1 MQNNISELAKLI
13 RYYSLV
19 STTAAGSGHPTSS
32 LSATDLMA
40 TLFFGGFFKADLD
53 KPVFENNDRLIFSKG
68 HASPLF
74 YSLYAAAGK
83 VSEEEMLSLRKFGS
97 RLEGHP
103 TMQFPYTEAGTGSL
117 GQGLSIGI
125 GMALNAKLDQ
135 LPYKTFVLL
144 GDSEMAEGSVW
155 EAIQIAAHYNLDN
168 LVGIIDVN
176 RLGQRGETMYGHD
189 VDGYAQR
196 VGAFG
201 WKTIVVDGHDVKEIT
216 AAYEKAL
223 KTKNAPTM
231 IIAKTLKGKGI
242 SFIEDKDGWHGKAL
256 NKEEL
261 EKALAELGPVDT
273 KLHGVLEK
281 PEAVKVPALKTEAP
295 KDVAYK
301 MGDMIATRKAYGNAL
316 VRLAASNPK
325 LVVLDAEVS
334 NSTYS
339 EFIKKTHPERF
350 FEMYIAEQNMVGAAL
365 GFSRRGKIPFVSTFA
380 AFFTRA
386 ADQIRMAQYGA
397 GNIKFSGS
405 HAGVSIGEDGA
416 SQMALEDLS
425 MFRAQLGSVVLY
437 PSDAVST
444 ERLVE
449 LMASHEGNM
458 YIRTTRKETPVM
470 YAADEKFTIG
480 GSKVLKQSSNDVVT
494 VVAAGITV
502 VEALA
507 AHEQLQKNG
516 VSIRVI
522 DLYSVKPLDIETLK
536 KAAAETKA
544 IITVEDHYVEG
555 GLGEAV
561 ASALSEAGATTPVH
575 KLAVRHMPK
584 SGKPTELMK
593 YEEIDASAIVG
604 CVTSII

>member
-1 MQNNISELAKLI
+1 
-13 RYYSLV
+13 
-19 STTAAGSGHPTSS
+19 
-32 LSATDLMA
+32 MA

-242 SFIEDKDGWHGKAL
+242 SFIEDKDGWH
-256 NKEEL
+256 
-261 EKALAELGPVDT
+261 
-273 KLHGVLEK
+273 
-281 PEAVKVPALKTEAP
+281 
-295 KDVAYK
+295 
-301 MGDMIATRKAYGNAL
+301 
-316 VRLAASNPK
+316 VR
-325 LVVLDAEVS
+325 
-334 NSTYS
+334 
-339 EFIKKTHPERF
+339 R
-350 FEMYIAEQNMVGAAL
+350 
-365 GFSRRGKIPFVSTFA
+365 
-380 AFFTRA
+380 
-386 ADQIRMAQYGA
+386 
-397 GNIKFSGS
+397 
-405 HAGVSIGEDGA
+405 
-416 SQMALEDLS
+416 
-425 MFRAQLGSVVLY
+425 
-437 PSDAVST
+437 
-444 ERLVE
+444 
-449 LMASHEGNM
+449 
-458 YIRTTRKETPVM
+458 
-470 YAADEKFTIG
+470 
-480 GSKVLKQSSNDVVT
+480 
-494 VVAAGITV
+494 
-502 VEALA
+502 
-507 AHEQLQKNG
+507 
-516 VSIRVI
+516 
-522 DLYSVKPLDIETLK
+522 
-536 KAAAETKA
+536 
-544 IITVEDHYVEG
+544 
-555 GLGEAV
+555 
-561 ASALSEAGATTPVH
+561 
-575 KLAVRHMPK
+575 
-584 SGKPTELMK
+584 
-593 YEEIDASAIVG
+593 
-604 CVTSII
+604 